1 MWAYQTPEANG
12 VYYIQNVKTGKF
24 LSRGDLYGTRAL
36 VDDYGTPWTIV
47 ADNSNFKIKH
57 PDGNYLGYDTWMYT
71 DKSDGNVRSYTLTTV
86 DGVAGGYTLKNTS
99 NSMNVYVYLQENADK
114 YCVAG
119 NAIKGDN
126 YTDDDQTYWR
136 FLSSE
141 ERAAVLTS
149 NNNSDATAIA
159 TAAGIS
165 GVTSKDNLRVALG
178 RFYNATDK
186 TTSLTNASL
195 RTAWTGWTPNYTKQ
209 KDSHVYYTGDNCTE
223 LWQASGSLSQTT
235 SSLPAGIYKVT
246 FNACFR
252 IVDEAT
258 LYTLKDGGQS
268 NMSNGYVQAGAYK
281 GQIKGLDVALVRSGS
296 AGSYTYNPSSRSQ
309 FISKLS
315 SYAQDFYTYQATEGT
330 MNVSIASPAYQGDN
344 WTVINDVTLTQY
356 SAKTLAEIADGT
368 YFLYSA
374 SDNKFL
380 SRGNSYGTRAKMDDY
395 GLPVVFA
402 TTDGLTT
409 ISFPDNG
416 KKLFDNNDGAVYTDN
431 TSNPNWVLEQAEGGF
446 YIVNGNDTGN
456 LGQYLYVNT
465 SDSYNLAYTTNK
477 ANATIWSVK
486 TGAQQESIVSAKTL
500 ANKVSVAASAGETIT
515 TTDAFNTW
523 ISGLNVS
530 DVTAIVIGSNTL
542 NNNSIGNW
550 ENENT
555 RKGGHSWNKAY
566 WAGNNIVECFAS
578 ANKMTL
584 SLKDLPQGVYKATI
598 NGFYRD
604 GDNANAWSQ
613 YKTNHMNVG
622 HAYFKANSY
631 QIALADWASEATN
644 DPYNPDN
651 TGEANTALNTNNKYL
666 NELYTYVGAD
676 GDLTLQVGVPGWM
689 DEQGWACYSN
699 VKLYYYSEKSAPT
712 SIALDE
718 TEVSIDENDA
728 ATFTLNVTPTPAEAS
743 DDVIWTSSN
752 ESVASVDKTGEVT
765 VYSTGTA
772 TITAF
777 SALNTSVSATCV
789 VTVSYPEY
797 TGYNKIFEKEGSTY
811 YLSST
816 NLIQN
821 GQFDYPNN
829 SVYGWTTGTGSAD
842 PMVASNFNI
851 PSEGAAVGTHYLQA
865 KTSAGQTSSSSINT
879 SWPLEDGKSYV
890 FGYKIKANKA
900 CTTNLGYI
908 GTSLSN
914 TKGSENNS
922 KKFDT
927 PAYGTEWSDVT
938 YFIDNN
944 ENFKYIIFNARWMS
958 DEQSFD
964 GFYLAEVIGSETSSG
979 NTKTVVGEVI
989 EDYTVTPSTTTP
1001 IIDISGATFD
1011 GDLSVDF
1018 SGNANGFIIAT
1029 AAQKSTLGNPKNVI
1043 VGNSCEN
1050 LVITDGTAVTVPAA
1064 LTTATSATYSRYI
1077 ASSSNF
1083 GTICLPYELTS
1094 DDNIQF
1100 YTVKSISGDV
1110 LTLVETST
1118 VEAGVPAIYKK
1129 KGANVGATNIEIAS
1143 SNAGVTSSA
1152 GTQGTTVQL
1161 IGTFTG
1167 LTIGDKDGTEG
1178 TAANGN
1184 YYIGTD
1190 NMFYEGANYITVN
1203 PFRAY
1208 ITGSGEN
1215 AARLTIQIEDED
1227 GTSSIVSLEE
1237 FENEKAILKD
1247 GKYFIGN
1254 RIVLVK
1260 NGVKY
1265 GANGQIFK

>member
-1 MWAYQTPEANG
+1 MIGVQNAKAHQTPTANG
-12 VYYIQNVKTGKF
+12 VYYIQNVETGKF
-24 LSRGDLYGTRAL
+24 LSRGSSWGTRAI
-36 VDDYGTPWTIV
+36 VDDYGTPWTLV
-47 ADNSNFKIKH
+47 EDGNNFKIKH

-195 RTAWTGWTPNYTKQ
+195 RTAWTGWTPNYTAQ

-330 MNVSIASPAYQGDN
+330 MNVSIASPAYQVDN

-380 SRGNSYGTRAKMDDY
+380 SRGNSFGTRAKMDDY

-416 KKLFDNNDGAVYTDN
+416 KKLFDAGNGTVYTDN

-446 YIVNGNDTGN
+446 YIVNGNDNGR

-465 SDSYNLAYTTNK
+465 SDSYNLACTSDR
-477 ANATIWSVK
+477 ASATIWSVK

-500 ANKVSVAASAGETIT
+500 ANKVSVAASAGETIA

-523 ISGLNVS
+523 ISGLNMS
-530 DVTAIVIGSNTL
+530 DVTATVIGSNTL

-555 RKGGHSWNKAY
+555 RKNSHSWNKEYA
-566 WAGNNIVECFAS
+566 AVDNIVECFSS

-604 GDNANAWSQ
+604 GSNANAWTQ

-622 HAYFKANSY
+622 HAYFKANNY
-631 QIALADWASEATN
+631 QIALADWASEATKE
-644 DPYNPDN
+644 PYNPDN
-651 TGEANTALNTNNKYL
+651 TGQANTALNTNNKYL
-666 NELYTYVGAD
+666 NELYTYVDAD
-676 GDLTLQVGVPGWM
+676 GNLTLQIGVPGWM

-718 TEVSIDENDA
+718 TEVSLDENDA

-743 DDVIWTSSN
+743 SEVVWTSSN
-752 ESVASVDKTGEVT
+752 TDVAIVDNSGEVT
-765 VYSTGTA
+765 VISTGIA
-772 TITAF
+772 TITAI
-777 SALNTSVSATCV
+777 SALDANVSATCNL
-789 VTVSYPEY
+789 TVNYPEY
-797 TGYNKIFEKEGSTY
+797 TSYNKSFEKDGTTY

-816 NLIQN
+816 NLIKN
-821 GQFDYPNN
+821 GDFSYPD
-829 SVYGWTTGTGSAD
+829 SYYGYTNGNETALASNIWTINEDDGNKYLTSSIETGSQDNAKRLY
-842 PMVASNFNI
+842 
-851 PSEGAAVGTHYLQA
+851 THWA
-865 KTSAGQTSSSSINT
+865 IEN
-879 SWPLEDGKSYV
+879 GKQYV
-890 FGYKIKANKA
+890 FGFNVKGAANARFITTSMVNSSYGGATQISGGESETYTSSVWNSVAYLIDNTTANKA
-900 CTTNLGYI
+900 
-908 GTSLSN
+908 
-914 TKGSENNS
+914 
-922 KKFDT
+922 
-927 PAYGTEWSDVT
+927 
-938 YFIDNN
+938 FI
-944 ENFKYIIFNARWMS
+944 EIHARWL
-958 DEQSFD
+958 QTVNFD
-964 GFYLAEVIGSETSSG
+964 KFYLAEVVGSETSSDG
-979 NTKTVVGEVI
+979 TKTVDGEVT
-989 EDYTVTPSTTTP
+989 EDYIVTPSETTP
-1001 IIDISGATFD
+1001 IVDISGATFD
-1011 GDLSVDF
+1011 GELSADF
-1018 SGNANGFIIAT
+1018 SSNANGFIIAT
-1029 AAQKSTLGNPKNVI
+1029 AAQKATLGGVKNV
-1043 VGNSCEN
+1043 VVDNTCDN
-1050 LVITDGTAVTVPAA
+1050 LVLTDGTDFVAPGEF
-1064 LTTATSATYSRYI
+1064 TATSANYSRAGIKLSKDRY
-1077 ASSSNF
+1077 A
-1083 GTICLPYELTS
+1083 TVYLPYAFSTDGLKVMEYTSYEDGVLTFTPVDVTVPS
-1094 DDNIQF
+1094 TPYLVRIADDGEEDVVEDYDF
-1100 YTVKSISGDV
+1100 SGSGVVSATDASGDV
-1110 LTLVETST
+1110 FKGTYNAQTLY
-1118 VEAGVPAIYKK
+1118 AI
-1129 KGANVGATNIEIAS
+1129 A
-1143 SNAGVTSSA
+1143 
-1152 GTQGTTVQL
+1152 
-1161 IGTFTG
+1161 
-1167 LTIGDKDGTEG
+1167 DGY
-1178 TAANGN
+1178 N
-1184 YYIGTD
+1184 YYGFSAKYGDFRQASVSGNTC
-1190 NMFYEGANYITVN
+1190 AA
-1203 PFRAY
+1203 FRAY
-1208 ITGSGEN
+1208 LKLS
-1215 AARLTIQIEDED
+1215 D
-1227 GTSSIVSLEE
+1227 GTNARVAVRFDDDKTTGIVTLDADGNINGAEVM
-1237 FENEKAILKD
+1237 KD
-1247 GKYFIGN
+1247 GKYIIDN
-1254 RIVLVK
+1254 KVVIVK

-1265 GANGQIFK
+1265 GANGQKLN